1 MSSSMRKRNR
11 SAASL
16 PVHKLVVVGVCLFVL
31 LRSSN
36 LVDSFGMHHY
46 PPIPPSSTLFAENS
60 INKSQRQIILQ
71 HRISHRRRQIC
82 YNSNDDT
89 FDDQTEDYDDD
100 YDEEDEDEDEDG
112 PMLDYDDSDD
122 DFDVAAL
129 NKLTI
134 PQLKQQLRLRGMKVS
149 GNKQELVARLT
160 EKELD
165 SVNERVASMI
175 DEEEGTPSKQNPET
189 KAQKFSKEQGK
200 DFIDVEAY
208 LDEEDK
214 GKDVKTSLPTEEQKR
229 SKEAE
234 ANPPLSNPEVW
245 GSDAKIV
252 DDYEGRSPVVD
263 GLSRTVVA
271 YTGSNQ
277 TDIQAYVVASRDAMK
292 PFLEGGKNRTVTNSD
307 PLKRLREIQSK
318 RERAERRP
326 VRMGDDQGLDEGDPT
341 GIYKDAITRDFS
353 DWGEYTATG
362 AQLSAEEVQGVL
374 ILSDVY
380 GPFTEATKNLAEKIA
395 FECQP
400 VVCMVP
406 DLFRGRPWREDL
418 TTPGFNEEG
427 QDYETWRATHPDLR
441 ISVDIRASAAV
452 LREQYGVSSVVVW
465 GTCFGGGRA
474 LEIAA
479 GYLPKGQIHDVD
491 GTIGPVPVRPEVVVA
506 WYPTRY
512 NAKNLFGKKRS
523 PQLRICE
530 EEGRNFAVMG
540 VFAGKDTL
548 EGATPEDAEQL
559 KSLLGED
566 GRIKDHMIKVFPD
579 QEHGFAHNI
588 YGRNQDESELDRFVK
603 EEFGGSGRVTVND
616 GDADVACLL
625 STAFMET
632 YSRKFLPTT
641 GSPVANDEAEF
652 HWNSELNMKDLSVE
666 DVRDVRTEIDE
677 SLKNHQDLPLQGKYI
692 DPGDE
697 DQQDELFKALR
708 AMQNPNT
715 EADFKITDD
724 DNLETAYA
732 KLIAS
737 DDDFQIF

>member
-1 MSSSMRKRNR
+1 MSSSKTNYSTR
-11 SAASL
+11 SL
-16 PVHKLVVVGVCLFVL
+16 PVHKLMVVGVCIFVL
-31 LRSSN
+31 LRCSS
-36 LVDSFGMHHY
+36 LVDSFGIHHH
-46 PPIPPSSTLFAENS
+46 PPTPAYSQLFHGNAL
-60 INKSQRQIILQ
+60 KSQRQIISQ
-71 HRISHRRRQIC
+71 QRITQRRRQIC
-82 YNSNDDT
+82 YISNGNAIEDTDQAEDDK
-89 FDDQTEDYDDD
+89 
-100 YDEEDEDEDEDG
+100 YDEENEDG

-122 DFDVAAL
+122 DFDVATL
-129 NKLTI
+129 NKLTV
-134 PQLKQQLRLRGMKVS
+134 PQLKQQLRLRGMKIS

-160 EKELD
+160 EKQTD
-165 SVNERVASMI
+165 SINDRVASVL
-175 DEEEGTPSKQNPET
+175 DDKKETSSESEEKKKMPET
-189 KAQKFSKEQGK
+189 KAQTFAKEQGK

-214 GKDVKTSLPTEEQKR
+214 GKDVKTSLPTDEQKR
-229 SKEAE
+229 SKEDDENA
-234 ANPPLSNPEVW
+234 PLSNPEVW
-245 GSDAKIV
+245 GSSAKIV

-263 GLSRTVVA
+263 GLSRTVVS

-292 PFLEGGKNRTVTNSD
+292 PFLEGGKNRTITNSD

-318 RERAERRP
+318 RERTEKRP

-341 GIYKDAITRDFS
+341 GIYKEAIHRDFS
-353 DWGEYTATG
+353 DWGEFTATG

-400 VVCMVP
+400 VVCMAP

-427 QDYETWRATHPDLR
+427 QDYETWRATHSDLR

-452 LREQYGVSSVVVW
+452 LREQYGVSSLVVW

-479 GYLPKGQIHDVD
+479 GYLPQGQIHDVD

-512 NAKNLFGKKRS
+512 NANKLFGKERS
-523 PQLRICE
+523 PQLRMCE
-530 EEGRNFAVMG
+530 EEGRNFALMG

-548 EGATPEDAEQL
+548 AGATPEDAEKL

-566 GRIKDHMIKVFPD
+566 DRIKDHMIKVFPD

-588 YGRNQDESELDRFVK
+588 YGRNQDESELDRYVDDQ
-603 EEFGGSGRVTVND
+603 FGGAGRVTVND

-632 YSRKFLPTT
+632 YSRKFLPTA
-641 GSPVANDEAEF
+641 GSPVSEDEAEF
-652 HWNSELNMKDLSVE
+652 QWNSELNMKDLSVE
-666 DVRDVRTEIDE
+666 DVRDVRMEIDE
-677 SLKNHQDLPLQGKYI
+677 SLKSHKDRPLEGRYI

-697 DQQDELFKALR
+697 DSQDELFKALQ
-708 AMQNPNT
+708 AMQDPKT
-715 EADFKITDD
+715 ESDFKITDD

-737 DDDFQIF
+737 DEDFQIF